1 MRLGRVMAALVK
13 NSKRFRKDP
22 KAKMDHVA

>member
-13 NSKRFRKDP
+13 NSKRFKKNP
-22 KAKMDHVA
+22 KAKMDHVS